1 LQGALFQKFR
11 DVILGYQHVD
21 TLVAAPTEAEERVG
35 KEQRPTDESATAP
48 GTERDKTEIDETER
62 DKTKKEESEC
72 EDEKW
77 ITVARRTKPTHVAE
91 ERETAK
97 QNKGMFRDHYLETI
111 QLTKK

>member
-1 LQGALFQKFR
+1 MRLLEKWS
-11 DVILGYQHVD
+11 VL
-21 TLVAAPTEAEERVG
+21 PVG